1 MNIIKSDKEII
12 NTFLMRKKEYSKNK
26 IEVIKNDDV
35 ILRKSDINAMQSHNT
50 SFDELLKAYVKN
62 TKRNLLMKLILKVI
76 FFICCMLI
84 LIVLFAFLI
93 YSSMYCLKNEVSQ
106 NSLITVMVAN
116 VISFLTSFIVLP
128 HTIANY
134 LFNNKEDENMTQ
146 IIKNI
151 QDYDKNIRDGLNN
164 PK

>member
-12 NTFLMRKKEYSKNK
+12 NTFLMREKEYSKNK
-26 IEVIKNDDV
+26 IEVIKNDGV
-35 ILRKSDINAMQSHNT
+35 ILRKSDINAMQSHNI
-50 SFDELLKAYVKN
+50 SFDELLKTYVKN
-62 TKRNLLMKLILKVI
+62 TKSNLLMKLILKWV

-84 LIVLFAFLI
+84 LIVLFGFLI
-93 YSSMYCLKNEVSQ
+93 YSSKYCLKNEVSQ